1 MKQNSVMSNSLL
13 KASIMTEIYFQC
25 KNSINV
31 KAGEYTVKTR
41 KALSEKEKWYLWTHI
56 VLDSKYQLT

>member
-1 MKQNSVMSNSLL
+1 MSNSLL

-31 KAGEYTVKTR
+31 KAGEYTVKT
-41 KALSEKEKWYLWTHI
+41 
-56 VLDSKYQLT
+56 